1 MKTKKR
7 ILEAALQLFN
17 AEGIGN
23 VSMRRIAEAAGIQI
37 GNLTY
42 HYKNRDTLVESLLK
56 QLMEELDE
64 EIQRTQRAKVNL
76 NTLWNALLN
85 VYQIQNRYRFL
96 MLDLLHMFRQY
107 PQLLQQFREN
117 FELRREEFALA
128 LFFMQANGTL
138 QEEQKPGYYQQYL
151 LPQLYCL
158 SDFWLSEAEL
168 LYSGREEDKALH
180 YARITFSL
188 LLPHLSKEGKE
199 CYFEIM
205 EKAEK
210 G

>member
-64 EIQRTQRAKVNL
+64 EIQRTQRAEVNL

-188 LLPHLSKEGKE
+188 LLPHLSKEGKA

-205 EKAEK
+205 EMAEK

>member
-64 EIQRTQRAKVNL
+64 EIQRTQRAEVNL

-138 QEEQKPGYYQQYL
+138 KEEQKPGYYQHYL

-205 EKAEK
+205 EMAEK

>member
-1 MKTKKR
+1 MKTKNR

-17 AEGIGN
+17 EEGIGN
-23 VSMRRIAEAAGIQI
+23 VSMRRIADAAGIQI

-42 HYKNRDTLVESLLK
+42 HFKNRDTLVESLLK
-56 QLMEELDE
+56 QLMKELDE
-64 EIQRTQRAKVNL
+64 EIERTQKAEVNL
-76 NTLWNALLN
+76 KTLWNALLR

-128 LFFMQANGTL
+128 LFFMQVNGTL
-138 QEEQKPGYYQQYL
+138 QAEQQTGYYQLYL

-168 LYSGREEDKALH
+168 LYAGKPEDKPLY
-180 YARITFSL
+180 YARVTFSL
-188 LLPHLSKEGKE
+188 LLPHLSEEGKKE
-199 CYFEIM
+199 YFDIM
-205 EKAEK
+205 KEKA
-210 G
+210 